1 MNTELTPLGRLI
13 AAAQKD
19 HQWSN
24 RALERRAEALGLP
37 GFTKTNIGKMKN
49 EPPLH
54 ISTATIKNL
63 AVLIQ
68 VPERVVVEASIRSTN
83 LEYPEANTAGAA
95 EAIANDLRLSA
106 RDKRILL
113 SAISAM
119 TEEAGDGDEEATS
132 LTDAGGTPARTDN
145 RWGERPRVRVFKTN
159 GPDGS
164 DAVAEVQERWTAELR
179 AAASLIG
186 DKKALRAADRER
198 VQSELNKIADE
209 TEGLE
214 VQQIADQTPVDE
226 IMQHAAYE
234 PGETLHNPGRPE

>member
-24 RALERRAEALGLP
+24 RALERRAETLGLP

-68 VPERVVVEASIRSTN
+68 VPERVVVEAAIRSTN

-113 SAISAM
+113 AAISAM
-119 TEEAGDGDEEATS
+119 TEEAGDGDGKATP
-132 LTDAGGTPARTDN
+132 LTDAGGTPATDFT
-145 RWGERPRVRVFKTN
+145 WGRPSRVDYSEEQVEAFQLAESKRHLRSASSQDLGVPSLEASAAQDE
-159 GPDGS
+159 GD
-164 DAVAEVQERWTAELR
+164 DA
-179 AAASLIG
+179 S
-186 DKKALRAADRER
+186 
-198 VQSELNKIADE
+198 
-209 TEGLE
+209 
-214 VQQIADQTPVDE
+214 VDN

-234 PGETLHNPGRPE
+234 PTTDNPDDK